1 MEPMPKI
8 PGDRLV
14 LGMLSAFRTLALL
27 LAKNGAIDL
36 DEYVTSLQQ
45 IAAEHRQTGDPN
57 NLANAIHAISIH
69 IQASPSSEGHLP

>member
-1 MEPMPKI
+1 MEPTKKI

-14 LGMLSAFRTLALL
+14 LGMLSAFRTLVFM
-27 LAKNGAIDL
+27 LAKKEVIDL

-57 NLANAIHAISIH
+57 NLADAIHAISIH
-69 IQASPSSEGHLP
+69 IQASPPTGSA

>member
-14 LGMLSAFRTLALL
+14 LGMLSAVRTLVLL

-36 DEYVTSLQQ
+36 DEYVTFLQQ

-57 NLANAIHAISIH
+57 NLANAIHATSIH
-69 IQASPSSEGHLP
+69 IQASPPTGRSS